1 MFNQSNGDKKPK
13 YESLT
18 VKEQM
23 MGIKSSKSLPEDFYE
38 KVLECELSLKEKFD
52 MQILGTL
59 IQYYSL
65 AVEHFGS
72 IGDEKKCAEYN
83 ESLNLLF
90 KQMEIRKYMKEGKN
104 IEINAKK
111 EEIKKEMKI
120 AENKIDTESVKKII
134 KEKENKQ
141 IKAKNSIILK
151 EIFNQAMSFKQ
162 KLENKKKKYKLKLSN
177 LENNNSSM
185 ISKDK
190 KSINKLPILKN
201 INDDNPI
208 NKKRISKSEKYRKNK
223 KLFEESTYDNTLHNS
238 FKSEKKLI
246 IKDISKIKSKSL
258 LNSNDIS
265 YEKIKNE
272 FIEDDDLSSI
282 DLNICDDSS
291 DMKINLISQSSKTL
305 PALNKTDDITK
316 ITEKKNFQKK
326 IKAIISQYMNE
337 YYLFYMKN
345 TIEKIV
351 KDYEKYSYNISEELI
366 NEEVNFYNQERQMEY
381 LRDEDESY
389 KDQIEG
395 TLENIKSEKE
405 KKLNDIYEKYNENIK
420 IINDKYLSD
429 SNNNLNSNKIEIL
442 KEKLK
447 LELTKEINNS
457 VLK

>member
-201 INDDNPI
+201 INNDNPI
-208 NKKRISKSEKYRKNK
+208 N
-223 KLFEESTYDNTLHNS
+223 
-238 FKSEKKLI
+238 
-246 IKDISKIKSKSL
+246 
-258 LNSNDIS
+258 
-265 YEKIKNE
+265 
-272 FIEDDDLSSI
+272 
-282 DLNICDDSS
+282 
-291 DMKINLISQSSKTL
+291 
-305 PALNKTDDITK
+305 
-316 ITEKKNFQKK
+316 
-326 IKAIISQYMNE
+326 
-337 YYLFYMKN
+337 
-345 TIEKIV
+345 
-351 KDYEKYSYNISEELI
+351 
-366 NEEVNFYNQERQMEY
+366 
-381 LRDEDESY
+381 
-389 KDQIEG
+389 
-395 TLENIKSEKE
+395 
-405 KKLNDIYEKYNENIK
+405 
-420 IINDKYLSD
+420 
-429 SNNNLNSNKIEIL
+429 
-442 KEKLK
+442 
-447 LELTKEINNS
+447 
-457 VLK
+457 

>member
-111 EEIKKEMKI
+111 EEINKEMKI

-223 KLFEESTYDNTLHNS
+223 KFFEESTYDNTLHNS

-272 FIEDDDLSSI
+272 FIEADDLSSI

>member
-1 MFNQSNGDKKPK
+1 
-13 YESLT
+13 
-18 VKEQM
+18 
-23 MGIKSSKSLPEDFYE
+23 
-38 KVLECELSLKEKFD
+38 
-52 MQILGTL
+52 
-59 IQYYSL
+59 
-65 AVEHFGS
+65 
-72 IGDEKKCAEYN
+72 
-83 ESLNLLF
+83 
-90 KQMEIRKYMKEGKN
+90 
-104 IEINAKK
+104 
-111 EEIKKEMKI
+111 
-120 AENKIDTESVKKII
+120 
-134 KEKENKQ
+134 
-141 IKAKNSIILK
+141 
-151 EIFNQAMSFKQ
+151 MSFKQ

-208 NKKRISKSEKYRKNK
+208 NKKRTSKSEKYRKNK

-272 FIEDDDLSSI
+272 FIEADDLSSI

>member
-1 MFNQSNGDKKPK
+1 MESQKPK

-272 FIEDDDLSSI
+272 FIEADDLSSI

-345 TIEKIV
+345 AIEKIV

-447 LELTKEINNS
+447 LEVTKEINNS

>member
-223 KLFEESTYDNTLHNS
+223 KLFEESTYDNTFHNS

-272 FIEDDDLSSI
+272 FIEADDLSSI
-282 DLNICDDSS
+282 DLNIYDDSS

>member
-111 EEIKKEMKI
+111 EEINKEMKI

-223 KLFEESTYDNTLHNS
+223 KLFEESTYDNTFHNS

-272 FIEDDDLSSI
+272 FIEADDLSSI

-395 TLENIKSEKE
+395 TLENIKSEKG

>member
-111 EEIKKEMKI
+111 EEINKEMKI

-223 KLFEESTYDNTLHNS
+223 KLFEESTYDNTFHNS

-272 FIEDDDLSSI
+272 FIEADDLSSI

>member
-111 EEIKKEMKI
+111 EEINKEMKI

-223 KLFEESTYDNTLHNS
+223 KLFEESTYDNTFHNS

-272 FIEDDDLSSI
+272 FIEADDLSSI

-395 TLENIKSEKE
+395 ILENIKSEKE

>member
-272 FIEDDDLSSI
+272 FIEVDDLSSI

-447 LELTKEINNS
+447 LELTKEINHS

>member
-1 MFNQSNGDKKPK
+1 MINQSNGDKSPK

-90 KQMEIRKYMKEGKN
+90 KQMEIGKYMKEGKN
-104 IEINAKK
+104 IELNAKK

-190 KSINKLPILKN
+190 KSNNKLPILKN

-208 NKKRISKSEKYRKNK
+208 NKKRASKSEKHRKNK

-238 FKSEKKLI
+238 FKSEKKII

-258 LNSNDIS
+258 LNSKDIS

-272 FIEDDDLSSI
+272 FIEADDLSSI

-291 DMKINLISQSSKTL
+291 DMKINFVSQSSKTL
-305 PALNKTDDITK
+305 PTINKTEDITK

-337 YYLFYMKN
+337 YYLFHMKN

-366 NEEVNFYNQERQMEY
+366 NEEVYFYNQERQMEY

-405 KKLNDIYEKYNENIK
+405 KKLNEIYEKYNENIK
-420 IINDKYLSD
+420 MINDKHLSD

-447 LELTKEINNS
+447 LELINNS

>member
-111 EEIKKEMKI
+111 EEINKEMKI

-223 KLFEESTYDNTLHNS
+223 KLFEESTYDNTFHNS

-272 FIEDDDLSSI
+272 FIEADDLSSI

-305 PALNKTDDITK
+305 PALNKTENKTK

>member
-177 LENNNSSM
+177 MENNNSSM

-223 KLFEESTYDNTLHNS
+223 KFFEESTYDNTLHNS

-258 LNSNDIS
+258 LNSKDIS

-272 FIEDDDLSSI
+272 FIEADDLSSI

-381 LRDEDESY
+381 LRDEDENY

>member
-208 NKKRISKSEKYRKNK
+208 NKKRTSKSEKYRKNK

-272 FIEDDDLSSI
+272 FIEADDLSSI

-326 IKAIISQYMNE
+326 LRQ
-337 YYLFYMKN
+337 LFH
-345 TIEKIV
+345 
-351 KDYEKYSYNISEELI
+351 NI
-366 NEEVNFYNQERQMEY
+366 
-381 LRDEDESY
+381 
-389 KDQIEG
+389 
-395 TLENIKSEKE
+395 
-405 KKLNDIYEKYNENIK
+405 
-420 IINDKYLSD
+420 
-429 SNNNLNSNKIEIL
+429 
-442 KEKLK
+442 
-447 LELTKEINNS
+447 
-457 VLK
+457 

>member
-52 MQILGTL
+52 MKILGTL

-151 EIFNQAMSFKQ
+151 EIFNQAMCFKQ
-162 KLENKKKKYKLKLSN
+162 KLENNKKIN
-177 LENNNSSM
+177 T
-185 ISKDK
+185 KDK
-190 KSINKLPILKN
+190 NDIITDLVYLFDN
-201 INDDNPI
+201 I
-208 NKKRISKSEKYRKNK
+208 R
-223 KLFEESTYDNTLHNS
+223 
-238 FKSEKKLI
+238 
-246 IKDISKIKSKSL
+246 KDILSHSKKIYEKSKS
-258 LNSNDIS
+258 
-265 YEKIKNE
+265 KKNK
-272 FIEDDDLSSI
+272 S
-282 DLNICDDSS
+282 C
-291 DMKINLISQSSKTL
+291 SKTEK
-305 PALNKTDDITK
+305 NK
-316 ITEKKNFQKK
+316 NLSV
-326 IKAIISQYMNE
+326 IIP
-337 YYLFYMKN
+337 
-345 TIEKIV
+345 
-351 KDYEKYSYNISEELI
+351 
-366 NEEVNFYNQERQMEY
+366 
-381 LRDEDESY
+381 
-389 KDQIEG
+389 
-395 TLENIKSEKE
+395 
-405 KKLNDIYEKYNENIK
+405 
-420 IINDKYLSD
+420 
-429 SNNNLNSNKIEIL
+429 IL
-442 KEKLK
+442 
-447 LELTKEINNS
+447 
-457 VLK
+457 

>member
-177 LENNNSSM
+177 MENNNSSM

-223 KLFEESTYDNTLHNS
+223 KFFEESTYDNTLHNS

-272 FIEDDDLSSI
+272 FIEADDLSSI

>member
-52 MQILGTL
+52 IQILGTL

-201 INDDNPI
+201 INNDNPI

-223 KLFEESTYDNTLHNS
+223 KFFEESTYDNTLHNS

-272 FIEDDDLSSI
+272 FIEADDLSSI

>member
-111 EEIKKEMKI
+111 EEINKEMKI

-208 NKKRISKSEKYRKNK
+208 NKKRTSKSEKYRKNK

-272 FIEDDDLSSI
+272 FIEADDLSSI